1 MAVKAALCLALLA
14 GTVAQTGAST
24 LLPGFR
30 TSDYLPSSFQKA
42 QT

>member
-1 MAVKAALCLALLA
+1 MVGKAALRLALLA
-14 GTVAQTGAST
+14 GTVAPTAAVT